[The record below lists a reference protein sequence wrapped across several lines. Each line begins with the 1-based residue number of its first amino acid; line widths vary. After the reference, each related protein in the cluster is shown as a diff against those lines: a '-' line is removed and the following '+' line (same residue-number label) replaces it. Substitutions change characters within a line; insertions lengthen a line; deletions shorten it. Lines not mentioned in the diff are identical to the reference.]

1 MAIGCVT
8 LRLDALRMVVDV
20 REIMCFVAIC
30 KRSEGRTSVQ
40 RPVALVEPTK
50 LVELAERDNVA
61 EGAALDTESE
71 AAAGCDE

>member
-1 MAIGCVT
+1 MRVAIGCVT

-30 KRSEGRTSVQ
+30 KRSEGGTSIE
-40 RPVALVEPTK
+40 RPVALVE